1 MVLTIK
7 DEMQEGIS
15 FVNSTT
21 SPAERRASSLIW
33 NIADLEPGEVQNIDY
48 LARAHRSGIFTV
60 PSHIEAWESDGSRSF
75 FADISAQVYLPGELP
90 NHAGWDWQPPA
101 CFDLNCTSMG
111 GRENWIP
118 CVACSA
124 AQTTEMKMD
133 QEEFMGNDPPE

>member
-48 LARAHRSGIFTV
+48 LARAHRSGIFSV

-75 FADISAQVYLPGELP
+75 FADISAQVYLPGEAP
-90 NHAGWDWQPPA
+90 EPRR
-101 CFDLNCTSMG
+101 MG
-111 GRENWIP
+111 LAAPRMLTLIAPVWVAKNWIP

-133 QEEFMGNDPPE
+133 RRIYGE